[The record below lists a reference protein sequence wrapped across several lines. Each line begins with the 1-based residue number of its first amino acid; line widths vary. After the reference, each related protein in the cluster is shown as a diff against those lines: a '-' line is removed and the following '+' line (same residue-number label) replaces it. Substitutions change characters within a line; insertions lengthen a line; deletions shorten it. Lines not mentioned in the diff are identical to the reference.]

1 MILNELRKN
10 ARVSLLEVAK
20 KTNIPLSTVYDKVR
34 NYEGEIIKK
43 HTSIIDFQNLG
54 YHARRIIALKVKKEN
69 KENIQNFLESHPNV
83 NSLYKINNGFDFLVE
98 IVARNSGAIY
108 DILEEIRLQNGIL
121 KKSCFEI
128 LEEIKKEDFLI
139 K

>member
-69 KENIQNFLESHPNV
+69 KENRTLPETM
-83 NSLYKINNGFDFLVE
+83 FDFKT
-98 IVARNSGAIY
+98 ISGYWI
-108 DILEEIRLQNGIL
+108 
-121 KKSCFEI
+121 
-128 LEEIKKEDFLI
+128 
-139 K
+139 

>member
-34 NYEGEIIKK
+34 NYEKEIIKK

-54 YHARRIIALKVKKEN
+54 YYARRIIALKVKKEN
-69 KENIQNFLESHPNV
+69 KEKIQNFLESHPNV

-98 IVARNSGAIY
+98 IVARNSGVIY
-108 DILEEIRLQNGIL
+108 DILEEIKSQNGIL
-121 KKSCFEI
+121 EKSCFEI